1 MFCSNE
7 DLLISIQDAAN
18 QVVNEYGEDV
28 AKSVF
33 QRFGATCAEDLNP
46 SDYEAVFSELYQIA
60 NDNYVKQED
69 VPVSRSPEHDRI
81 KALHTE
87 NATFSAEGGSAGFSV
102 K

>member
-18 QVVNEYGEDV
+18 QVVNEYREAV

-46 SDYEAVFSELYQIA
+46 SDYEAVFSELYLIA
-60 NDNYVKQED
+60 NDN
-69 VPVSRSPEHDRI
+69 
-81 KALHTE
+81 
-87 NATFSAEGGSAGFSV
+87 
-102 K
+102 

>member
-7 DLLISIQDAAN
+7 DLLISIQDAANHIQDAAN

-46 SDYEAVFSELYQIA
+46 SDYEAVFSELYLIA
-60 NDNYVKQED
+60 NDN
-69 VPVSRSPEHDRI
+69 
-81 KALHTE
+81 
-87 NATFSAEGGSAGFSV
+87 
-102 K
+102 

>member
-33 QRFGATCAEDLNP
+33 LRFGATCAEDLNP
-46 SDYEAVFSELYQIA
+46 SDYVRNSDL
-60 NDNYVKQED
+60 
-69 VPVSRSPEHDRI
+69 
-81 KALHTE
+81 
-87 NATFSAEGGSAGFSV
+87 
-102 K
+102 

>member
-33 QRFGATCAEDLNP
+33 QRFEATCTEDLNP
-46 SDYEAVFSELYQIA
+46 ATMKQLSA
-60 NDNYVKQED
+60 NC
-69 VPVSRSPEHDRI
+69 
-81 KALHTE
+81 T
-87 NATFSAEGGSAGFSV
+87 
-102 K
+102 